1 MSGRTCRVR
10 LAVHMCAL
18 VATVAMTLAAVDA
31 AVSRVTFRTSTGRG
45 VNGLFVEAGQGPAP
59 AVVLVPMLGRP
70 KEDWEATAERLAA
83 ANIGALA
90 IDLPGT
96 SLPDEPRALAGWADD
111 VRAALT
117 WLESRG
123 DVRAGAL
130 GVAGASLG
138 ANLAAS
144 AAGSDPRIR
153 SLVLVSPSLDYRG
166 VRIEMP
172 MRAYGARPALLIASR
187 QDPYAARSARELARD
202 APGIREL
209 QWSDLGA
216 HGTALLS
223 REPDLVQALV
233 DWFRRTLA

>member
-1 MSGRTCRVR
+1 MLLGTSGSV
-10 LAVHMCAL
+10 L
-18 VATVAMTLAAVDA
+18 DA
-31 AVSRVTFRTSTGRG
+31 AATRVTFRAPTGRA
-45 VNGLFVEAGQGPAP
+45 VNAVFIDAAQMPAP

-83 ANIGALA
+83 ANIAALA
-90 IDLPGT
+90 IDLP
-96 SLPDEPRALAGWADD
+96 SSSIPAEPRALASWSED

-117 WLESRG
+117 YLESRG
-123 DVRAGAL
+123 DVRTGAF

-138 ANLAAS
+138 ASLAAA

-153 SLVLVSPSLDYRG
+153 SLVLVSPALDYRG
-166 VRIEMP
+166 VRIEAA
-172 MRAYGARPALLIASR
+172 MRQYGSRPALLIASR
-187 QDPYAARSARELARD
+187 QDPYAARSARELAKD
-202 APGIREL
+202 APGLREL

-233 DWFRRTLA
+233 DWFRRTLP